1 MDQKQVSR
9 LSCRGISTAALLG
22 FVAVAAARLLTL
34 PRSVWELDE
43 TLFMSGVL
51 DFEPLRHHP
60 HPPGYPLLIGLGKLF
75 ALVLNDPFQS
85 LVALSVVASLI
96 GYAALVSAFR
106 RPAGAGPGARRR
118 AGGGARGACRGGRGA
133 GGWAGRSR
141 ALPGWSRKSRSWRW
155 AARRCSTSLPPADLW
170 AAPSV

>member
-75 ALVLNDPFQS
+75 AP
-85 LVALSVVASLI
+85 
-96 GYAALVSAFR
+96 GPGCAACVRCAAIRARRAFR
-106 RPAGAGPGARRR
+106 CWSASASSAR
-118 AGGGARGACRGGRGA
+118 
-133 GGWAGRSR
+133 S
-141 ALPGWSRKSRSWRW
+141 S
-155 AARRCSTSLPPADLW
+155 
-170 AAPSV
+170 